1 MSKTLD
7 FAAPD
12 FDHLNFTDI
21 KDEEIKSIRAEREA
35 SEIWVG
41 ISNLQN
47 EIPRKDQ
54 EPERINVDAE
64 NV

>member
-21 KDEEIKSIRAEREA
+21 KDEEIKSIWVEREA

-41 ISNLQN
+41 ISNL
-47 EIPRKDQ
+47 
-54 EPERINVDAE
+54 
-64 NV
+64 